1 MRGGAWPFL
10 SGGMTCALNSI
21 NERDL
26 IPLIRFAEQW
36 LWGGLLRG
44 ALCGNVTEFSDTAGN
59 LMECCLFLLTAFSL
73 ESDRLEV
80 G

>member
-1 MRGGAWPFL
+1 MERIDRLTAFLDHVRGGAWPFL

-36 LWGGLLRG
+36 LWG
-44 ALCGNVTEFSDTAGN
+44 A
-59 LMECCLFLLTAFSL
+59 FLEGHCVAM
-73 ESDRLEV
+73 
-80 G
+80 